1 VVRISAASAT
11 LEVERLSVAFGGL
24 RAVDG
29 VSLGCAGAT
38 ITALVGPNGAG
49 KTTVLNAL
57 GGFVRPSGGRIT
69 LDGHEILGRPP
80 HEIARRGVARTFQ
93 FVELFRHLTVLENLL
108 LGRHLHMRAGL
119 LAGALFFGRSRRE
132 QVAHRERVEGIVDF
146 LELEGYRKQPV
157 VVLPFGIQKL
167 VALGRALATEPRL
180 LLLDEPSSGM
190 NRDEKEH
197 FARFLLRIKH
207 ELGTTVLWVEHDLE
221 LVGDLADRV
230 VVLDFGQTIA
240 DGEPGRVLR
249 DPAVVEAYLGRAR
262 GGAGRSK
269 RPRSEAARSDD

>member
-1 VVRISAASAT
+1 MSAT
-11 LEVERLSVAFGGL
+11 LEIEGLAVSFGGL
-24 RAVDG
+24 RAVDR

-57 GGFVRPSGGRIT
+57 GGFVPTSGGRLA
-69 LDGHEILGRPP
+69 LDGQDIAGLAP
-80 HEIARRGVARTFQ
+80 HEIAGRGVARTFQ
-93 FVELFRHLTVLENLL
+93 FVELFRHMTVLDNLM

-146 LELEGYRKQPV
+146 LELERYRKHPV
-157 VVLPFGIQKL
+157 AGLPFGIQKL
-167 VALGRALATEPRL
+167 VALGRALAMEPRL

-207 ELGTTVLWVEHDLE
+207 ELGMTVLWVEHDLE
-221 LVGDLADRV
+221 MVGDLADRV
-230 VVLDFGQTIA
+230 VVLDFGQKIA
-240 DGEPGRVLR
+240 DGEPARVLR
-249 DPAVVEAYLGRAR
+249 EPAVVEAYLGRALL
-262 GGAGRSK
+262 
-269 RPRSEAARSDD
+269 

>member
-1 VVRISAASAT
+1 MSPTLVTSGPMSAT
-11 LEVERLSVAFGGL
+11 LEIERLSVSFGGL
-24 RAVDG
+24 RAVDR

-57 GGFVRPSGGRIT
+57 GGFVPASGGRMA
-69 LDGHEILGRPP
+69 LDGQNVAGLAP
-80 HEIARRGVARTFQ
+80 HEIARRGVARAFQ
-93 FVELFRHLTVLENLL
+93 FVELFRHMTVLDNLM

-146 LELEGYRKQPV
+146 LELRRYRKQPV
-157 VVLPFGIQKL
+157 AGLPFGIQKM
-167 VALGRALATEPRL
+167 VTLGRALAMEPRL
-180 LLLDEPSSGM
+180 LLLDEPSSGL

-207 ELGTTVLWVEHDLE
+207 ELGVTVLWVEHDLE
-221 LVGDLADRV
+221 MVGDLADRV
-230 VVLDFGQTIA
+230 VVLDFGQKIA

-249 DPAVVEAYLGRAR
+249 EPKVVEAYLGRAR
-262 GGAGRSK
+262 PEASGCITIP
-269 RPRSEAARSDD
+269 PR